1 MIRILS
7 VSLVLLL
14 SAASM
19 VWAGENV
26 VAAPSA
32 SLAAQAGT
40 RILID
45 VRHVTEWRQT
55 GVPAGAKE
63 ISIHDRDGPAGFVAK
78 VTKVVGG
85 NMKAPISLICAR
97 GVRSS
102 KAADILAA
110 AGFRNIS
117 DVREGMLGNQKDGPG
132 WLKRRLPVQPCKN
145 C

>member
-1 MIRILS
+1 MTRILS
-7 VSLVLLL
+7 ISVALLL

-19 VWAGENV
+19 AWAGENV
-26 VAAPSA
+26 VAAPAA
-32 SLAAQAGT
+32 SLQTQAGT
-40 RILID
+40 RILVD

-63 ISIHDRDGPAGFVAK
+63 ISIHDRDGLAGFVARVMK
-78 VTKVVGG
+78 AVGG
-85 NMKAPISLICAR
+85 NMKTPISLICAR

-102 KAADILAA
+102 KAADVLAT
-110 AGFRNIS
+110 AGFTNIS

>member
-7 VSLVLLL
+7 ISVALLL
-14 SAASM
+14 SVVSM
-19 VWAGENV
+19 AWADENV

-32 SLAAQAGT
+32 SQEAQAGT
-40 RILID
+40 RMLID

-63 ISIHDRDGPAGFVAK
+63 ISIHDRDGLAGFIAK
-78 VTKVVGG
+78 ITKAVGG

-102 KAADILAA
+102 KAADVLAA
-110 AGFRNIS
+110 AGFTNIS